1 MRIFF
6 AVKNRQNSIFP
17 VISLF
22 LGVFNNCDHL
32 SLNNMMKFAAI
43 FVLTLC
49 ACLPLSGQET
59 FQPKQIDGGNK
70 GIIYNQELAVGFRLH
85 TNGLALGVEIGQL
98 KTYYLTQ
105 FIHFEI
111 GELKH
116 SREVRQ
122 SFDFP
127 STLNGKV
134 SRAFK
139 YGKQNNLYVLRAA
152 FGQKRYFSEK
162 AKKKGVAVGL
172 TYQAGPTLGLL
183 KPYYL
188 ELFPSDT
195 SPERLP
201 VSTKYSDATAE
212 RFLNIWNIY
221 GASPWSKGLSELS
234 VLPGA
239 HAKIAMHFD
248 WGAFDEYIKAFE
260 AGIMVD
266 VFTKKA
272 PIMVEMDGIEN
283 KPYFVNLFIN
293 IQFGKRW

>member
-1 MRIFF
+1 MTKLTYL
-6 AVKNRQNSIFP
+6 V
-17 VISLF
+17 LF
-22 LGVFNNCDHL
+22 LFFT
-32 SLNNMMKFAAI
+32 FAISAQ
-43 FVLTLC
+43 
-49 ACLPLSGQET
+49 ST
-59 FQPKQIDGGNK
+59 FQPKQVDGGNK
-70 GIIYNQELAVGFRLH
+70 GIIYNQELAVGVRVH
-85 TNGLALGVEIGQL
+85 TNGFALGVDIGKL

-116 SREVRQ
+116 NREVRQ

-127 STLNGKV
+127 SSLNGKV

-139 YGKQNNLYVLRAA
+139 FGKQNNLYVLRAG
-152 FGQKRYFSEK
+152 FGHKRYFSEK

-172 TYQAGPTLGLL
+172 TYQIGPTLGLL

-188 ELFPSDT
+188 ELFPSDN
-195 SPERLP
+195 SPDRLP
-201 VSTKYSDATAE
+201 VSTKYSDAAAD

-221 GASPWSKGLSELS
+221 GASTWTKGLDELAI
-234 VLPGA
+234 LPGV

-260 AGIMVD
+260 AGIMLD

-272 PIMVEMDGIEN
+272 PIMVEIDGIEN
-283 KPYFVNLFIN
+283 RPFFLNLFLN